1 MLSIRFARPILA
13 SAAMSVAFAVPLTL
27 AGCGGSSGETELAKP
42 KEAPTVAAK
51 DSMKEYLKNHQNQ
64 GKKK

>member
-1 MLSIRFARPILA
+1 MRSSRSARLILAA
-13 SAAMSVAFAVPLTL
+13 SAASIAFAAPLTL
-27 AGCGGSSGETELAKP
+27 TGCGGSSGDTQAVTP